1 MSTKVGEFQLSQPQ
15 RKLLGVRSLPFRV
28 QCHEGTFFLEPED
41 EAGVATRLC
50 EPDGNEKD
58 VTDYIVGF
66 YNCVRQHS
74 ALGNI
79 APIIYEQQVAKC
91 PISVSKIA

>member
-1 MSTKVGEFQLSQPQ
+1 M
-15 RKLLGVRSLPFRV
+15 LPFRV

-50 EPDGNEKD
+50 EPDGSEKD